1 MWPGSDVS
9 CVACFWLWMVG
20 GCKVRC
26 LYSVCVVVVVADVE
40 VAFVVVAVGYGT
52 VEVVCC
58 VVECWRKVVLP
69 VKDVYV
75 GMWRS

>member
-1 MWPGSDVS
+1 MY
-9 CVACFWLWMVG
+9 
-20 GCKVRC
+20 R
-26 LYSVCVVVVVADVE
+26 VCVVVVVADVE

-52 VEVVCC
+52 VEFVCC

-69 VKDVYV
+69 VKSVYV